1 MKRKWQKALK
11 WISKVAPLSLL
22 LLMIA
27 GMTGC
32 LGGGGLL
39 GCGSCSL
46 PFVGGGSDW
55 TGVFGFILI
64 LFLLWTLWQR
74 FKKK

>member
-1 MKRKWQKALK
+1 MKTKWRKILNQ
-11 WISKVAPLSLL
+11 ISRIAQLSLL
-22 LLMIA
+22 VFMMV

-64 LFLLWTLWQR
+64 VFLLWTLWQR

>member
-1 MKRKWQKALK
+1 MKNKRRKILNR
-11 WISKVAPLSLL
+11 ISQVASIALL
-22 LLMIA
+22 LLMIV
-27 GMTGC
+27 GFTGC

-74 FKKK
+74 FRKK